1 MKHCVVRA
9 AALLC
14 LVWGAAWAAPVVPI
28 VEAGNR
34 ESRPVEPPQ
43 TLPALAER
51 LARLEAQYQSQ
62 SLLPLFNEIERL
74 KAEVARLKGAQEELG
89 HQLTL
94 ADKRQKDL
102 YADLDGRLK
111 TLNEDVAKASA
122 AAMAAVAS
130 AAAPAAQQPG
140 LPGAADAAPSE
151 SETKAYQDAFGAVR
165 AGNYKAAIE
174 GFQGF
179 LKAYPASSLA
189 GNAQYWIG
197 SSHFSLGEHKA
208 AAESHQKLIQT
219 YPNSP
224 KVPDAMLGLARSQI
238 QLGDTKA
245 AQATLQQLISQN
257 AGTKVAENAQKL
269 LSTLK

>member
-1 MKHCVVRA
+1 MKHHAVRV

-14 LVWGAAWAAPVVPI
+14 LVWGTAWAAPVVPI

-74 KAEVARLKGAQEELG
+74 KADVARIKGVQEELG
-89 HQLTL
+89 HQLAL

-111 TLNEDVAKASA
+111 VLNEEVTKVSA
-122 AAMAAVAS
+122 AA
-130 AAAPAAQQPG
+130 AAAASVPTPATQQTG
-140 LPGAADAAPSE
+140 LPGVADAAPSE

-179 LKAYPASSLA
+179 LKAYPVSGLA

-197 SSHFSLGEHKA
+197 SSYFSLGEHKA

-219 YPNSP
+219 YPSSP